1 MFFWNVEHLP
11 FQMKQAGIEILEKQE
26 RQLTEEEAR
35 EFYAHK
41 QDEVGYVYSPVYT
54 IRFNW
59 ARHGAEPGLV

>member
-1 MFFWNVEHLP
+1 
-11 FQMKQAGIEILEKQE
+11 MKQAGIEILEKQE

-41 QDEVGYVYSPVYT
+41 QDEVGCVYSPVYT
-54 IRFNW
+54 IRFNR